1 MKSIF
6 QVRVNMTVSCPKCG
20 FENSE
25 DSNYC
30 LECGATLKMSAKK
43 KRAEEWGEE
52 FGRKMEKW
60 GEDFGKQVEVS
71 AEEFGRTIEN
81 ECFGLPHGGAI
92 IGLIIGAFIIIIG
105 ASLALD
111 LDFDI
116 WGRWFGTGILIIIGI
131 IIVISAIYGLTRK
144 KRR

>member
-1 MKSIF
+1 MVFCS
-6 QVRVNMTVSCPKCG
+6 KCG
-20 FENSE
+20 SKNLDEAKF
-25 DSNYC
+25 C
-30 LECGATLKMSAKK
+30 TECGTNLALGKVKQK
-43 KRAEEWGEE
+43 EDLGEE
-52 FGRKMEKW
+52 IEKKMEKW
-60 GEDFGKQVEVS
+60 GEDFGKQIEER
-71 AEEFGRTIEN
+71 ADEFGRTIEN

-131 IIVISAIYGLTRK
+131 IIVISAIYRLTRK
-144 KRR
+144 RRR